1 MAEPLIL
8 ALGGT
13 RSGKSQFGLAAATRL
28 ARDGAG
34 GRVWFLATA
43 LPSDPELDDRI
54 ARHRAARPASWPT
67 IEVGTDLVAALAQTV
82 PDEPVLIDGFTL
94 WLSMLL
100 GDETT
105 AIDPILDGPVAA
117 GLAAIAERP
126 GPVVVVSDEVG
137 SGIVPMHAGARAYR
151 DLVGIAHQ
159 RLAGLADEAYLLV
172 AGLPITLKGGL
183 GS

>member
-1 MAEPLIL
+1 MAHPLIL

-13 RSGKSQFGLAAATRL
+13 RSGKSRFGLAAATRL
-28 ARDGAG
+28 AGDD

-43 LPSDPELDDRI
+43 WPGDPELDDRI
-54 ARHRAARPASWPT
+54 ARHRAVRPASWPT
-67 IEVGTDLVAALAQTV
+67 IDVGTDLAAAIARTT

-94 WLSMLL
+94 WLSTVL
-100 GDETT
+100 GDGAR

-117 GLAAIAERP
+117 GLAAMSARP

-137 SGIVPMHAGARAYR
+137 FGIVPMHAGARAYR

-159 RLAGLADEAYLLV
+159 RLADLADEVHLLV
-172 AGLPITLKGGL
+172 AGLPLAVKTRDR
-183 GS
+183 S

>member
-1 MAEPLIL
+1 MADPLIL

-13 RSGKSQFGLAAATRL
+13 RSGKSWFGLAVAKRL
-28 ARDGAG
+28 AGDG

-43 LPSDPELDDRI
+43 WPGDPELDDRI

-67 IEVGTDLVAALAQTV
+67 VEVGTDLVGALARTT

-94 WLSMLL
+94 WLSALL
-100 GDETT
+100 GDD
-105 AIDPILDGPVAA
+105 APSIDPILDSPVAA
-117 GLAAIAERP
+117 ALAAIAARP

-159 RLAGLADEAYLLV
+159 RLAGSADEVHLLV
-172 AGLPITLKGGL
+172 AGLPITLKGG
-183 GS
+183 GAS